1 MQEHHSASSG
11 QAKQLQI
18 KISDEVLKGVYANAM
33 QVGHTKE
40 EFVLDYMNLSL
51 HQGVGIVSSRVIIS
65 PGHTKRMI
73 VALSENLK
81 KYEEQFGKIAEAD
94 APNNELGFKTE

>member
-1 MQEHHSASSG
+1 
-11 QAKQLQI
+11 
-18 KISDEVLKGVYANAM
+18 
-33 QVGHTKE
+33 
-40 EFVLDYMNLSL
+40 
-51 HQGVGIVSSRVIIS
+51 
-65 PGHTKRMI
+65 MI